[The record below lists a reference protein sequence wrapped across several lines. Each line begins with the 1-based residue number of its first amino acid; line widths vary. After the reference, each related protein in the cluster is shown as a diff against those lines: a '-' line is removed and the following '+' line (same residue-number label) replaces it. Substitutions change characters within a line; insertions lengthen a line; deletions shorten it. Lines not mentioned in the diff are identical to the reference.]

1 MSALESVH
9 LCDHHDADTIIV
21 TRMTPGASKA
31 AKEPVVDIQASSAQ
45 QDLQAAPGLPLFDL
59 SEFLLARDGPSAEQD
74 TFCEEMASCL
84 QQTGCLIV
92 RDPRV
97 SSEQSD
103 CFLDMME
110 RYFSQPTE
118 LKMPD
123 VHPELHY
130 QVCLLRTDLKQR
142 TASFSEQHH
151 ALDDLFMMVAGAYLW
166 PGDHS
171 KLSGM

>member
-1 MSALESVH
+1 MNVLESAH
-9 LCDHHDADTIIV
+9 LPDHHEADTILI
-21 TRMTPGASKA
+21 TRLTPGASKA
-31 AKEPVVDIQASSAQ
+31 AREPVVDIQASSAQ
-45 QDLQAAPGLPLFDL
+45 QDVQAAPGLPLFDL
-59 SEFLLARDGPSAEQD
+59 SGFLVARDGPSAEQN
-74 TFCEEMASCL
+74 TFCEEVASCL

-103 CFLDMME
+103 GFLDMME

-130 QVCLLRTDLKQR
+130 QVCLQSADQDQQTRR
-142 TASFSEQHH
+142 YNEERARFP
-151 ALDDLFMMVAGAYLW
+151 MIG
-166 PGDHS
+166 P
-171 KLSGM
+171 

>member
-1 MSALESVH
+1 MSALEPAH
-9 LCDHHDADTIIV
+9 LCDHNDADTIIV
-21 TRMTPGASKA
+21 TRMTPGTSKA
-31 AKEPVVDIQASSAQ
+31 ANEPVVDIQASSTQ
-45 QDLQAAPGLPLFDL
+45 QNFQAAPGLPLFDL
-59 SEFLLARDGPSAEQD
+59 SEFLLARSFPSAEQN
-74 TFCEEMASCL
+74 TFCEEVASCL

-103 CFLDMME
+103 CFLNMME

-130 QVCLLRTDLKQR
+130 QVCLLSLDLAQHDQDS
-142 TASFSEQHH
+142 ASS
-151 ALDDLFMMVAGAYLW
+151 AMPLMTCA
-166 PGDHS
+166 
-171 KLSGM
+171 

>member
-1 MSALESVH
+1 
-9 LCDHHDADTIIV
+9 
-21 TRMTPGASKA
+21 MTLGTSKA

-45 QDLQAAPGLPLFDL
+45 QDVQAAPSLPLFDL
-59 SEFLLARDGPSAEQD
+59 SDFLLARDGPSAEQNA
-74 TFCEEMASCL
+74 FCEEVASCL

-130 QVCLLRTDLKQR
+130 QVCLIGKDLAQLCHFGGVCLTLETHFIVQ
-142 TASFSEQHH
+142 TATKMRGERCGGQEE
-151 ALDDLFMMVAGAYLW
+151 
-166 PGDHS
+166 
-171 KLSGM
+171 

>member
-1 MSALESVH
+1 MSALQPAH
-9 LCDHHDADTIIV
+9 LPDHHDADTILV
-21 TRMTPGASKA
+21 TRMTTGTRKVARDPI
-31 AKEPVVDIQASSAQ
+31 VDIQASSAQ
-45 QDLQAAPGLPLFDL
+45 QALQAAHGLPLFDL
-59 SEFLLARDGPSAEQD
+59 SEFLVVRDGPSAEQN
-74 TFCEEMASCL
+74 TFCEEVASCL

-110 RYFSQPTE
+110 RYFSQPTA

-130 QVCLLRTDLKQR
+130 QVCLYNLHLMHQ
-142 TASFSEQHH
+142 S
-151 ALDDLFMMVAGAYLW
+151 
-166 PGDHS
+166 
-171 KLSGM
+171 

>member
-1 MSALESVH
+1 MSALQSAHFPE
-9 LCDHHDADTIIV
+9 HHDADTILI

-31 AKEPVVDIQASSAQ
+31 AREPIVDIQASSAQ
-45 QDLQAAPGLPLFDL
+45 QDLKAAPGLPPFDL
-59 SEFLLARDGPSAEQD
+59 SEFLMARHGPSAEQN
-74 TFCEEMASCL
+74 TFCEEVASCL

-110 RYFSQPTE
+110 RYFSQLTA

-130 QVCLLRTDLKQR
+130 QVCL
-142 TASFSEQHH
+142 
-151 ALDDLFMMVAGAYLW
+151 
-166 PGDHS
+166 HS
-171 KLSGM
+171 ADVPVRSAPCPP